1 MSHQDPQ
8 ITQMTAV
15 DPLLELL
22 AVLDATRAEERAEL
36 DAMTTEQRQAAYAT
50 GLMTAYQWRDWYQRY
65 PHETPLTS
73 LTGPGEFFHI
83 LCKTPEY
90 LGE

>member
-1 MSHQDPQ
+1 MSQQDPQ
-8 ITQMTAV
+8 TIRMTAV
-15 DPLLELL
+15 DPLLERL
-22 AVLDATRAEERAEL
+22 AVRDASRTEERAEL

-50 GLMTAYQWRDWYQRY
+50 GLMTSYQWRDWYQRY

-73 LTGPGEFFHI
+73 LSGQGEFFHI